1 MKKNLL
7 VYLFAACCTGSVFT
21 ACSSDDDNAAV
32 VFPIDQEIAGKYKG
46 TLVVQVDGTQ
56 LGGPVA
62 QQIQIEKASDNSIN
76 LFMKDFSFMN
86 IPVGDVNLNN
96 CQLVEAANGYT
107 FTGTTAIDV
116 TGMLTADVNASGAL
130 VDGAIKI
137 VMDINA
143 KLGPMDQKVNVV
155 YEGTRLSGTESSE
168 AKILSFTFDAADG
181 VVVEQPVIDEESHT
195 IKFVV
200 AEDVTPEQLSAMVP
214 TIKISEKAT
223 VEPGNGVAQDFSNG
237 KVVKYTVIAEDGTAV
252 VYSASAQTMLN
263 YDFEN
268 WSYDTS
274 LYPEEDKIHMVEGWA
289 SCNNAVALIKK
300 MGALGGIQYDGEYPV
315 RPSSDAYT
323 GNFSALL
330 ESVDTKGGTMMGAKV
345 PKVTAATVFLG
356 SFNAFAGMKDPMKT
370 TSFGVM
376 YTQQP
381 DRVTGYYKY
390 TPGKEFYNAA
400 GELQEGK
407 TDECALSAVLYE
419 VESEE
424 ETLDG
429 SNIYTSEKIVAQA
442 VLKNGNEVT
451 EFTPFELKLNYV
463 KEYDP
468 SKKYKLAV
476 IFSASADGAAYNAAV
491 GSKLLIDDV
500 TIVNR

>member
-1 MKKNLL
+1 MKKKLL
-7 VYLFAACCTGSVFT
+7 VYLFAACCTVPVLT

-46 TLVVQVDGTQ
+46 TLVVKVDGTQ

-96 CQLVEAANGYT
+96 CQLTEAANGYV
-107 FTGTTAIDV
+107 FTGTTRLDMPGV
-116 TGMLTADVNASGAL
+116 LTADVNASGAL
-130 VDGAIKI
+130 VGGAIKI

-143 KLGPMDQKVNVV
+143 KLGSTDQKVNVV

-181 VVVEQPVIDEESHT
+181 VVVEQPVIYDNSRT
-195 IKFVV
+195 VVFRV
-200 AEDVTPEQLSAMVP
+200 AEEATADQLKALVP
-214 TIKISEKAT
+214 TIEVSKNAT
-223 VEPGNGVAQDFSNG
+223 IVPGNGEAQDFSNG
-237 KVVKYTVIAEDGTAV
+237 KVVTYTVTAEDGTTV
-252 VYSASAQTMLN
+252 VYKASAQVLGV
-263 YDFEN
+263 YDFES

-274 LYPEEDKIHMVEGWA
+274 SYPEEQKVHMAEGWA
-289 SCNNAVALIKK
+289 SCNNAVALIKN
-300 MGALGGIQYDGEYPV
+300 MGALAGIQYDGEYPV

-323 GNFSALL
+323 RNFSALL

-345 PKVTAATVFLG
+345 PKVTAATIFLG
-356 SFNAFAGMKDPMKT
+356 TFNPYAGIKDPMKT

-419 VESEE
+419 VESEK

>member
-1 MKKNLL
+1 MKKKLL
-7 VYLFAACCTGSVFT
+7 VYLFAACCTVPVLT

-46 TLVVQVDGTQ
+46 TLVVKVDGTQ

-96 CQLVEAANGYT
+96 CQLTEAANGYV
-107 FTGTTAIDV
+107 FTGTTRLDMPGV
-116 TGMLTADVNASGAL
+116 LTADVNASGAL
-130 VDGAIKI
+130 VGGAIKI

-143 KLGPMDQKVNVV
+143 KLGSTDQKVNVV

-181 VVVEQPVIDEESHT
+181 VVVEQPVIYDNSRT
-195 IKFVV
+195 VVFRV
-200 AEDVTPEQLSAMVP
+200 AEEATADQLKALVP
-214 TIKISEKAT
+214 TIEVSKNAT
-223 VEPGNGVAQDFSNG
+223 IVPGNGEAQDFSNG
-237 KVVKYTVIAEDGTAV
+237 KVVTYTVTAEDGTTV
-252 VYSASAQTMLN
+252 VYKASAQVLGV
-263 YDFEN
+263 YDFES

-274 LYPEEDKIHMVEGWA
+274 SYPEEQKVHMAEGWA
-289 SCNNAVALIKK
+289 SCNNAVALIKN
-300 MGALGGIQYDGEYPV
+300 MGALAGIQYDGEYPV

-323 GNFSALL
+323 RNFSALL

-345 PKVTAATVFLG
+345 PKVTAATIFLG
-356 SFNAFAGMKDPMKT
+356 TFNPYAGIKDPMKT

-419 VESEE
+419 VESEK

-429 SNIYTSEKIVAQA
+429 SNIYTSEKIVAQ
-442 VLKNGNEVT
+442 VVMKNGNEVT

-500 TIVNR
+500 MIVNR

>member
-62 QQIQIEKASDNSIN
+62 QQIQIEKASDSSIN

-116 TGMLTADVNASGAL
+116 SGMLTADVNASGAL

-143 KLGPMDQKVNVV
+143 KLGSMDQKVNVV

-274 LYPEEDKIHMVEGWA
+274 SYPEEQKIHMVEG
-289 SCNNAVALIKK
+289 
-300 MGALGGIQYDGEYPV
+300 
-315 RPSSDAYT
+315 
-323 GNFSALL
+323 
-330 ESVDTKGGTMMGAKV
+330 
-345 PKVTAATVFLG
+345 
-356 SFNAFAGMKDPMKT
+356 
-370 TSFGVM
+370 
-376 YTQQP
+376 
-381 DRVTGYYKY
+381 
-390 TPGKEFYNAA
+390 
-400 GELQEGK
+400 
-407 TDECALSAVLYE
+407 
-419 VESEE
+419 
-424 ETLDG
+424 
-429 SNIYTSEKIVAQA
+429 
-442 VLKNGNEVT
+442 
-451 EFTPFELKLNYV
+451 
-463 KEYDP
+463 
-468 SKKYKLAV
+468 
-476 IFSASADGAAYNAAV
+476 
-491 GSKLLIDDV
+491 
-500 TIVNR
+500 